1 MMGRRRHTY
10 SLRGLAALLCL
21 TLAMWPR
28 PVARA
33 ASPAPA
39 GGPASLHGRVVTF
52 ARNGYEPDGDPVD
65 RVIIAARLHDR
76 RRVPVTLPDTTL
88 VLSTYLENFQT
99 ATVPI
104 LPDLL
109 QKDVTA
115 TSLGGFI
122 QGKAAL
128 VDDAGHVRYK
138 GGVLAETF
146 FDNTVHMVAD
156 MDPQGMPAT
165 VPSLRLSGIFALSGD
180 KANPWVDGSLRLSRS
195 LSSSERAALYVARP
209 RPVSWRAVVAT
220 MRVRY
225 PRMMGTGGAARLPST
240 ASSLQSAT
248 PVASRQTGGPVAS
261 GSVRRN
267 GPSTSTLRREN
278 GGWPVAP
285 LGEVAIALLAL
296 IGGGL
301 WWRRRG
307 AKERASNP

>member
-1 MMGRRRHTY
+1 MVGRQRHVY
-10 SLRGLAALLCL
+10 PLRGLAALLCL
-21 TLAMWPR
+21 TLAVWPR

-33 ASPAPA
+33 ASPAPS
-39 GGPASLHGRVVTF
+39 GDPASLHGRVVTF

-76 RRVPVTLPDTTL
+76 GHIPVTLPDTTL

-99 ATVPI
+99 VNVPI

-115 TSLGGFI
+115 TSLGGFM

-156 MDPQGMPAT
+156 MDPQGLPAA
-165 VPSLRLSGIFALSGD
+165 VPSLRLSGIFALSGN
-180 KANPWVDGSLRLSRS
+180 KANPRVDGSLRLSRS
-195 LSSSERAALYVARP
+195 LSSSERVALYVARP
-209 RPVSWRAVVAT
+209 RPISWQAVVAT
-220 MRVRY
+220 MHVRY
-225 PRMMGTGGAARLPST
+225 PRMMGTGGAAQLPST
-240 ASSLQSAT
+240 ASALQAAT
-248 PVASRQTGGPVAS
+248 PTAASRQARAPVAS
-261 GSVRRN
+261 GPVRHN
-267 GPSTSTLRREN
+267 GPRTLTLRQED
-278 GGWPVAP
+278 GGWPIAP
-285 LGEVAIALLAL
+285 LGGVAVALLAL
-296 IGGGL
+296 VGGGL

-307 AKERASNP
+307 APVSR